1 MGLPANSTKL
11 QRRQQLMSSYGAV
24 ADIACCTAG
33 KTRDLLS
40 AVTEHLKKLTL
51 DSEPAHD
58 EAAST
63 LASMN
68 TAQPNLLTANPPTK
82 QNQKQNRMQP
92 SAPAPT
98 TKGYKTVSRKN
109 ERAQKDLATVK
120 ANKSLGKTASGK
132 NSYH

>member
-40 AVTEHLKKLTL
+40 VLTEHLKKLTL
-51 DSEPAHD
+51 EAEPAHD

-82 QNQKQNRMQP
+82 QNQKQNRIEP
-92 SAPAPT
+92 SAPGPT
-98 TKGYKTVSRKN
+98 TKGFKKVQRKN
-109 ERAQKDLATVK
+109 ERAQKDSATVK
-120 ANKSLGKTASGK
+120 LNKSLGRTASVK
-132 NSYH
+132 DSYH